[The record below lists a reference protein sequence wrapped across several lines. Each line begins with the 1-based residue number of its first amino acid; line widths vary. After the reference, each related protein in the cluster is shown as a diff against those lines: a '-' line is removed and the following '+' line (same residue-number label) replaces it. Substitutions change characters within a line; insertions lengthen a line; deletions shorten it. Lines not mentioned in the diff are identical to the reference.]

1 MAPLLRT
8 LFFVALSI
16 LSLLAC
22 FTNAQLS
29 TNFYDKTCP
38 NLQTIVKKAMQ
49 QAING
54 EARLGASILRL
65 FFHDCFMNVR
75 LQILRHFNFYI
86 YVYVHIIRSVSCES
100 VSKDNFFFYIFY

>member
-38 NLQTIVKKAMQ
+38 NLQTIVKNAMQ

-65 FFHDCFMNVR
+65 FFHDCFVNVR
-75 LQILRHFNFYI
+75 LQFLKPLLFLNL
-86 YVYVHIIRSVSCES
+86 YVY
-100 VSKDNFFFYIFY
+100 NYM